1 MGNGNHSSEIVS
13 GEPEIFSQ
21 LRGFEGVDGVGVALQ
36 IVNVLSSGWWEG

>member
-1 MGNGNHSSEIVS
+1 MGNGNHYREIVS

-21 LRGFEGVDGVGVALQ
+21 LRRFEWVYGVGVALQ